1 MDASTADS
9 GVSTDFPAVRARK
22 RAREYSEAETEVE
35 RMEVECEPIA
45 QVKSKT
51 EEQGTKER
59 CLVCK
64 TDARIDLE
72 GTNVKV

>member
-1 MDASTADS
+1 MH
-9 GVSTDFPAVRARK
+9 ARK
-22 RAREYSEAETEVE
+22 RAREYSEVETEVE

-51 EEQGTKER
+51 EEQGTKEQ
-59 CLVCK
+59 CLVHK
-64 TDARIDLE
+64 TDARIDPE

>member
-1 MDASTADS
+1 
-9 GVSTDFPAVRARK
+9 
-22 RAREYSEAETEVE
+22 
-35 RMEVECEPIA
+35 MEVECEPIA

-51 EEQGTKER
+51 EEQGMKER
-59 CLVCK
+59 RLVRK